1 MSRKHQYKTLLQD
14 ILEEKEKYAEELM
27 RIVNQYLRLSA
38 EERDKS
44 IVNVM

>member
-1 MSRKHQYKTLLQD
+1 MGRKHQYKTLLQS

-44 IVNVM
+44 IMNVM